1 MSYSIEITEN
11 ITSVD
16 VSENITTV
24 NITPT
29 TTEVEVRGISIAQS
43 NASGISTTHDSDS
56 FLAGYGTVQSSF
68 DRIGTG
74 VLTFKADVG
83 GTDFFK
89 PLVETFS
96 ITGSTGITTEIK
108 NQGNPELYIKITDI
122 LPVNSLSLGSAS
134 AVPTFTINKQGQVI
148 TGQDVNIEISKSQV
162 TDLTTQLAS
171 LSAAIV
177 ANSTIDSTMSATA
190 AARANSV
197 SATAAANITTNANN
211 LSSLTGRVDTIS
223 SKVTTNTAGLT
234 SANSRIDTVSSA
246 ALANQN
252 SIVSANSRI
261 DTVSSVALANQNS
274 IVSANSRIDTVS
286 SVALANQNSI
296 LTNSAAIVSANS
308 RIDTVS
314 SNVAT
319 NTANIANKF
328 DKVGGTISGDVTI
341 TGDLTVSGST
351 VQLNAEV
358 LNVEDNTIFLNNT
371 NSAITSNCAGLAVF
385 RGTGVDNAE
394 FIFNN
399 TTSSWSLTNY
409 VQLDKVLDSSG
420 STGSADQFL
429 SRSSDGATK
438 WATVVTDTSA
448 LDARIDTVSSVALA
462 NQNAILTNSAG
473 IVSANSRIDTVSSVA
488 LANQNSILT
497 NSAGIVSANSR
508 IDTVSSVA
516 LANQNSIVSAN
527 SRINT
532 VSSVALA
539 NQNAIVSA
547 NSRIDTN
554 SAAIAALSTA
564 NVLIDVKNTHTDTV
578 TKGTPVY
585 VTGSVGASGRVEVQP
600 ADSSSSSTMPAVGL
614 LAQDLA
620 QNGEGQVVVTGI
632 LSHFNTNS
640 IDGATAGDDNDS
652 GKTIYVKSGGGLTVT
667 RPTSSSVLVQ
677 NMGKVGR
684 DHDSTGNLIVSSIM
698 RSNDV
703 PNLADGD
710 FWIGNSGATPTSF
723 SSVLQSKLSQGS
735 FSAELTALRG
745 RAEGQGGFGIVNMI
759 SMSALNLTIGEKT
772 TSIEDIHVHPG
783 TVGSTFLHYGNAEA
797 AGNPETQRLHTTNT
811 GIHVGDNLGGT
822 YTAGDQQENFD
833 TGFGFA
839 VGQDIT
845 NYGHNCTLFGQA
857 HDISVCSLNV
867 YGLGYEVETVNNVK
881 NVFGVGEHIK
891 FTGFSG
897 QNVYKS
903 GMFGFGRYVEVTG
916 NYSFAAGNGIAS
928 SRVKASGLTS
938 FAFGREAQATG
949 DYSFAQGNTVELEGT
964 WYKPTSSRE
973 NSVTFGPNT
982 NGGVRSF
989 VTGGGNQITSVTNY
1003 YHFVAGYRNIINN
1016 SSNYCSLLGVKNQI
1030 QNGVNYAF
1038 AAGRE
1043 NILKVDADYSGAIG
1057 RENTLYG
1064 GHSFAAG
1071 FGNETVNALG
1081 QVALGRGLKTPLRD
1095 IPGSYPAQGD
1105 GQIVVGAYNKP
1116 TREYA
1121 SGTGGAH
1128 YTYDI
1133 VAPLHFCVGTGTD
1146 SASGAYTSLAVGPR
1160 SISTSSEAAAG
1171 FSGIMID
1178 ALLDSPQY
1186 STENAA
1192 KTGGVP
1198 KGGLY
1203 RDTSNNIKIRTID

>member
-1 MSYSIEITEN
+1 MSYSIEIKEN

-234 SANSRIDTVSSA
+234 SANSRIDTVSS
-246 ALANQN
+246 
-252 SIVSANSRI
+252 
-261 DTVSSVALANQNS
+261 VALANQNA

-319 NTANIANKF
+319 NTANIADKF

-462 NQNAILTNSAG
+462 NQNA
-473 IVSANSRIDTVSSVA
+473 
-488 LANQNSILT
+488 ILT

>member
-1 MSYSIEITEN
+1 MSYSIEIKEN

-43 NASGISTTHDSDS
+43 NASGISTTHDTDS

-223 SKVTTNTAGLT
+223 SKVTTNIAGLT
-234 SANSRIDTVSSA
+234 
-246 ALANQN
+246 
-252 SIVSANSRI
+252 
-261 DTVSSVALANQNS
+261 
-274 IVSANSRIDTVS
+274 
-286 SVALANQNSI
+286 
-296 LTNSAAIVSANS
+296 
-308 RIDTVS
+308 
-314 SNVAT
+314 
-319 NTANIANKF
+319 
-328 DKVGGTISGDVTI
+328 
-341 TGDLTVSGST
+341 
-351 VQLNAEV
+351 
-358 LNVEDNTIFLNNT
+358 
-371 NSAITSNCAGLAVF
+371 
-385 RGTGVDNAE
+385 
-394 FIFNN
+394 
-399 TTSSWSLTNY
+399 
-409 VQLDKVLDSSG
+409 
-420 STGSADQFL
+420 
-429 SRSSDGATK
+429 
-438 WATVVTDTSA
+438 
-448 LDARIDTVSSVALA
+448 
-462 NQNAILTNSAG
+462 
-473 IVSANSRIDTVSSVA
+473 
-488 LANQNSILT
+488 
-497 NSAGIVSANSR
+497 SANSR

-539 NQNAIVSA
+539 NQNAIVTA

>member
-43 NASGISTTHDSDS
+43 NASGISTTHDTDS
-56 FLAGYGTVQSSF
+56 FLAGYGTVQSSL

-108 NQGNPELYIKITDI
+108 NQGNPELYIKITDV

-197 SATAAANITTNANN
+197 SATAAARANSVSATAAANITTNANN

-223 SKVTTNTAGLT
+223 SRVTTNTAGLT
-234 SANSRIDTVSSA
+234 SANSRIDTVSSV

-252 SIVSANSRI
+252 SIASANSRI

-274 IVSANSRIDTVS
+274 IASANSRIDTVS
-286 SVALANQNSI
+286 SA
-296 LTNSAAIVSANS
+296 
-308 RIDTVS
+308 
-314 SNVAT
+314 
-319 NTANIANKF
+319 
-328 DKVGGTISGDVTI
+328 
-341 TGDLTVSGST
+341 
-351 VQLNAEV
+351 
-358 LNVEDNTIFLNNT
+358 
-371 NSAITSNCAGLAVF
+371 
-385 RGTGVDNAE
+385 
-394 FIFNN
+394 
-399 TTSSWSLTNY
+399 
-409 VQLDKVLDSSG
+409 
-420 STGSADQFL
+420 
-429 SRSSDGATK
+429 
-438 WATVVTDTSA
+438 
-448 LDARIDTVSSVALA
+448 ALA
-462 NQNAILTNSAG
+462 NQNAILTNSA
-473 IVSANSRIDTVSSVA
+473 
-488 LANQNSILT
+488 
-497 NSAGIVSANSR
+497 
-508 IDTVSSVA
+508 
-516 LANQNSIVSAN
+516 
-527 SRINT
+527 
-532 VSSVALA
+532 
-539 NQNAIVSA
+539 AIVSA

-632 LSHFNTNS
+632 LSQFNTNS

-667 RPTSSSVLVQ
+667 RPTSASVLVQ

-723 SSVLQSKLSQGS
+723 SSLLQSKLSQGS
-735 FSAELTALRG
+735 FSAQLTTLRG
-745 RAEGQGGFGIVNMI
+745 LSQGVGGQAIINMI

-772 TSIEDIHVHPG
+772 NNMDDIHVHPG
-783 TVGSTFLHYGNAEA
+783 TAGSTFLHYGNAEA

-822 YTAGDQQENFD
+822 YTAGDQQVNFD

-839 VGQDIT
+839 VGQGIT

-881 NVFGVGEHIK
+881 NIFGVGEHIK

-916 NYSFAAGNGIAS
+916 NYSFAGGNGIHS

-949 DYSFAQGNTVELEGT
+949 DYSFAQGNTVELAGT
-964 WYKPTSSRE
+964 WYKPTSSKE
-973 NSVTFGPNT
+973 NAVTFGPNT

-989 VTGGGNQITSVTNY
+989 VTGGGNQILSTLNY
-1003 YHFVAGYRNIINN
+1003 YHFVAGYRNVINGN
-1016 SSNYCSLLGVKNQI
+1016 SNYCSLFGAQNQI
-1030 QNGVNYAF
+1030 QDGVNYAF
-1038 AAGRE
+1038 AAGYD

-1057 RENTLYG
+1057 RSNTVYG

-1071 FGNETVNALG
+1071 NNNETVNALG
-1081 QVALGRGLKTPLRD
+1081 QIALGRGLKTPLRNLQ
-1095 IPGSYPAQGD
+1095 GFPAQGD
-1105 GQIVVGAYNKP
+1105 GQVVVGSYNNP
-1116 TREYA
+1116 TKEYA
-1121 SGTGGAH
+1121 SGTGGTH

-1146 SASGAYTSLAVGPR
+1146 NGSGAYTSLAVGPR

-1186 STENAA
+1186 GTENAA

>member
-1 MSYSIEITEN
+1 MSYSIEIKEN

-43 NASGISTTHDSDS
+43 NASGISTTHDTDS

-197 SATAAANITTNANN
+197 SATAAARANSVSATAAANITTNANN

-223 SKVTTNTAGLT
+223 SKVTTNIAGLT
-234 SANSRIDTVSSA
+234 SANSRIDTVSSV

-252 SIVSANSRI
+252 AIVSANSRI

-319 NTANIANKF
+319 NTANIADKF

-462 NQNAILTNSAG
+462 NQNA
-473 IVSANSRIDTVSSVA
+473 
-488 LANQNSILT
+488 ILT